1 MSNIQHFAHTR
12 LSLLPV
18 MVKKSPL
25 SHYFEL
31 KQRLLDNK
39 AFLVQLAST
48 KSEKSC
54 QKLIQ
59 KASSVHL
66 QILCDLIKNIADR
79 NIEIE
84 KSIFYQL
91 ENKKLVLVLVKV
103 LKKFQKQP
111 DIYRRKNQLRQ
122 FLLGTSKLLPYLIK
136 TILKQNG

>member
-1 MSNIQHFAHTR
+1 
-12 LSLLPV
+12 

-39 AFLVQLAST
+39 AFLVQLASA

-66 QILCDLIKNIADR
+66 QILRDLIKNIANR

-111 DIYRRKNQLRQ
+111 DIYHRKNQLRQ
-122 FLLGTSKLLPYLIK
+122 FLLDTSKLLPYLIK

>member
-1 MSNIQHFAHTR
+1 
-12 LSLLPV
+12 

-39 AFLVQLAST
+39 AFLVQLASA

-66 QILCDLIKNIADR
+66 QILRDLIKNIADR